1 MLALATAV
9 DTETPVPASV
19 RSWLLETFIPSLPP
33 LVRPDRFSQ
42 RSAYESRVLQAL
54 AGAPAASERLF
65 SWEGLDYTVDP
76 MAGEHE
82 RIIRIREQ
90 LPTPGLDAALESRDP
105 QALESALRAMVYAPA
120 LGDPEGSVTLSPDV
134 VTRHDFGGSRSPSG
148 RNLAWLPAVERTG
161 TGGPWHVGGSLLGL
175 DLALGRSALRRLSA
189 DEMPAVPTINL
200 NDQLTLA
207 RTAVALATARF
218 DDAARDELAAAI
230 ARGRQR
236 VVQAGASAAA
246 ILALGE
252 EVAMTAA
259 DRQALPWTLASM
271 PEAGPQLFSLRDLLW
286 LGRPRLDPG
295 VLARWG
301 VISEPVDGRLGTRFD
316 APVPWDHL
324 AGRPDTGVLATQ
336 VPDLTLRLVEITAD
350 KHVPAALIPALL
362 LFATQDYWHDV
373 EARFADDWPA
383 MARGALG
390 LPAVRVE
397 DYTAA
402 LASGGPLRPR

>member
-1 MLALATAV
+1 
-9 DTETPVPASV
+9 
-19 RSWLLETFIPSLPP
+19 
-33 LVRPDRFSQ
+33 
-42 RSAYESRVLQAL
+42 
-54 AGAPAASERLF
+54 
-65 SWEGLDYTVDP
+65 
-76 MAGEHE
+76 MA
-82 RIIRIREQ
+82 
-90 LPTPGLDAALESRDP
+90 
-105 QALESALRAMVYAPA
+105 YAPA
-120 LGDPEGSVTLSPDV
+120 LGDPEGAVTLSPDV
-134 VTRHDFGGSRSPSG
+134 VTRHDFGGTRSPSG

-236 VVQAGASAAA
+236 VAEAGAGVPAL
-246 ILALGE
+246 LALGE
-252 EVAMTAA
+252 EVGMTAA
-259 DRQALPWTLASM
+259 ARQALPWTVASM
-271 PEAGPQLFSLRDLLW
+271 PDAGPLLFSLRDLLW
-286 LGRPRLDPG
+286 LGRPRLEPG
-295 VLARWG
+295 ALARWG

-336 VPDLTLRLVEITAD
+336 VPDLTLRLVEITAA
-350 KHVPAALIPALL
+350 KRVPAALIPALL
-362 LFATQDYWHDV
+362 LFATQDYWHEV

-390 LPAVRVE
+390 LPALRVE

-402 LASGGPLRPR
+402 LGSSGPLRPR